1 MKEDFL
7 NDLIDLPVSFLA
19 SKWILERTPF
29 AFNEDSELYLNWKE
43 KLSKKILV
51 DSSAIVFTGSSGC
64 GFSLHPYKAYKKFNN
79 ESDIDIALVSDHHF
93 DIAWHSLR
101 NLGSKYYSLTPKQK
115 TSVDDHVNR
124 LIYYG
129 TIATDKILPILP
141 FGKEWTIALNAM
153 TKEEPIDSRV
163 INIRIYKDFKSLRD
177 YQTNNLEKLRQTLL
191 EK

>member
-1 MKEDFL
+1 MKQEFL
-7 NDLIDLPVSFLA
+7 YDLIDLPISFLA
-19 SKWILERTPF
+19 SKWVLERTPF
-29 AFNEDSELYLNWKE
+29 AFSEDSESYLKWKE
-43 KLSKKILV
+43 LLSDKILV

-64 GFSLHPYKAYKKFNN
+64 GFSLNPYKDFNEYN
-79 ESDIDIALVSDHHF
+79 DESDIDLALISDHHF

-101 NLGSKYYSLTPKQK
+101 NLDSKYYSLTPKQR

-141 FGKEWTIALNAM
+141 FGKEWTIALNQM
-153 TKEEPIDSRV
+153 SREKPV
-163 INIRIYKDFKSLRD
+163 NGRIINIRIYKDFKSLRD
-177 YQTNNLEKLRQTLL
+177 YQTNNLEKLRQKLL

>member
-1 MKEDFL
+1 MKEEFL
-7 NDLIDLPVSFLA
+7 YDLIDLPISFLA

-29 AFNEDSELYLNWKE
+29 AFSEDSESYLKWKE
-43 KLSKKILV
+43 ILSNKIQV

-64 GFSLHPYKAYKKFNN
+64 GFSLNPYKGFKEFND
-79 ESDIDIALVSDHHF
+79 ESDIDIALISDHHF

-101 NLGSKYYSLTPKQK
+101 NLGSKYYLLTPKQR

-141 FGKEWTIALNAM
+141 FGKEWTFALNQM
-153 TKEEPIDSRV
+153 SKEKPVDGRI

-177 YQTNNLEKLRQTLL
+177 YQTNNLEKLRQKLL
-191 EK
+191 EE

>member
-1 MKEDFL
+1 MKEEFL
-7 NDLIDLPVSFLA
+7 YDLIDLPISFLA

-29 AFNEDSELYLNWKE
+29 AFKDSESYLKWKE
-43 KLSKKILV
+43 LLSNKIQV

-64 GFSLHPYKAYKKFNN
+64 GFSLNPYKDFKEFND
-79 ESDIDIALVSDHHF
+79 ESDVDIALISDHHF
-93 DIAWHSLR
+93 DIAWHALR

-141 FGKEWTIALNAM
+141 FGKKWSFALNQM
-153 TKEEPIDSRV
+153 SKEKPIEGRI
-163 INIRIYKDFKSLRD
+163 INIRIYKDFNSLRD
-177 YQTNNLEKLRQTLL
+177 YQTNNLEKLRQKLFEL
-191 EK
+191 